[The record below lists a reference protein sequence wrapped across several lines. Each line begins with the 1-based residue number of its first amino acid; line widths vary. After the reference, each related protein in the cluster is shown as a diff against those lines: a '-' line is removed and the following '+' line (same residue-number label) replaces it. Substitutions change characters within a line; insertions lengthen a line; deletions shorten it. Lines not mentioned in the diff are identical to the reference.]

1 MGRPYSQDLRERV
14 VAAFRSGLVRAEVA
28 ARFRISR
35 SSVQRWVRLDRQTGS
50 VAAKPMGGKRPL
62 ALAEHRD
69 WILARIARQ
78 PDLPL
83 RALLAELHRRGIGA
97 RYYAL
102 WNLVRQAGL
111 SFKKSLCA
119 SEQDRPE
126 VARRREQWKARQG
139 RIDPRRLVFVDETW
153 TKTNMTPLRGRARV
167 GKRLVGKAPH
177 GHRKTLTFVA
187 ALRRDGIHA
196 PWVLDKPINARSFR
210 AWVQTCLVLILHP
223 GDIVVMDNLSSH
235 KAAVIRKAIR
245 AVGAKLFYLPPYSP
259 DLNPI
264 EQVFAKLKTLL
275 RKLNARTVDA
285 VIQAIGQI
293 LDGFT
298 AEECAHCFAH
308 AGYRST

>member
-196 PWVLDKPINARSFR
+196 PWVLDKPINARGFR

-245 AVGAKLFYLPPYSP
+245 AVGAKLFCLPPYSP

>member
-62 ALAEHRD
+62 ALAEHRG

-111 SFKKSLCA
+111 SFKKSLRA
-119 SEQDRPE
+119 SAQDRPE
-126 VARRREQWKARQG
+126 VARRREQWQARQG
-139 RIDPRRLVFVDETW
+139 RIDPRRRVFVDETW

-196 PWVLDKPINARSFR
+196 PWVLDKPINARSVR

-235 KAAVIRKAIR
+235 KVSVIRKAIR

-293 LDGFT
+293 LDGLT

>member
-177 GHRKTLTFVA
+177 GHRKTLTFGA

-196 PWVLDKPINARSFR
+196 PWVLDKPINARGFR

-245 AVGAKLFYLPPYSP
+245 AVGAKLFCLPPYSP

>member
-111 SFKKSLCA
+111 SFKKACA
-119 SEQDRPE
+119 PANKTGQRSPAGASSGRHGRGALTRGASSSWMRP
-126 VARRREQWKARQG
+126 G
-139 RIDPRRLVFVDETW
+139 PRRT
-153 TKTNMTPLRGRARV
+153 
-167 GKRLVGKAPH
+167 
-177 GHRKTLTFVA
+177 
-187 ALRRDGIHA
+187 
-196 PWVLDKPINARSFR
+196 
-210 AWVQTCLVLILHP
+210 
-223 GDIVVMDNLSSH
+223 
-235 KAAVIRKAIR
+235 
-245 AVGAKLFYLPPYSP
+245 
-259 DLNPI
+259 
-264 EQVFAKLKTLL
+264 
-275 RKLNARTVDA
+275 
-285 VIQAIGQI
+285 
-293 LDGFT
+293 
-298 AEECAHCFAH
+298 
-308 AGYRST
+308 